1 MAQLAHRAQTYP
13 LRQWDF
19 RQCFSFSWT
28 TLKDKHCRHSIAVMG
43 FVDMFGPEL
52 LAKLPRQRYKQ
63 MILTLDG
70 VEVTIALLQILLKYQ
85 FCK

>member
-1 MAQLAHRAQTYP
+1 MSQIVACLIKKQILPKRIYC
-13 LRQWDF
+13 QWGF
-19 RQCFSFSWT
+19 WQYLPFSWT

-70 VEVTIALLQILLKYQ
+70 VEVTTDALPSL
-85 FCK
+85 